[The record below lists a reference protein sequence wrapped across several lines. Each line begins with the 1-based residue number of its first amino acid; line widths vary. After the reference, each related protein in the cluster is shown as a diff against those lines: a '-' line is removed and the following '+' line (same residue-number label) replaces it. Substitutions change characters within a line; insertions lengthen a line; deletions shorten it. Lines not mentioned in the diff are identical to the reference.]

1 MTKEIILHSKKN
13 KKLKKKIFDKI
24 ISWFNLFDEY
34 ISFVKSNSSLGDSK
48 SIINDYSNSINT
60 DNFEFNLE
68 SQTTFMFKINIQ
80 KCNFLK
86 GKFCLYC
93 KNYNDSLF
101 YFINAAKRNY
111 VITDD

>member
-13 KKLKKKIFDKI
+13 KKLN
-24 ISWFNLFDEY
+24 SWFNLFDEY

-86 GKFCLYC
+86 GKFSLYC

-101 YFINAAKRNY
+101 YFTNAAKNNSMS
-111 VITDD
+111 